1 MVRGQTQDEE
11 GTAESVL
18 LRRLSFSSS
27 GWLRKL
33 LEQCQLQVAGE
44 HRMNIPTTGP
54 NPAKVKFFREVANSF
69 EFLSIF
75 YTLSEQD
82 QLELMQTMLALQSKG
97 DKK

>member
-1 MVRGQTQDEE
+1 
-11 GTAESVL
+11 
-18 LRRLSFSSS
+18 
-27 GWLRKL
+27 
-33 LEQCQLQVAGE
+33 
-44 HRMNIPTTGP
+44 MNIPTTGP